1 MELAAALPPTLGVR
15 VQLQHVIINLV
26 MNCIEAMLPVNDR
39 PREPVIQ
46 SRQDRT
52 QRVLVSVTDCG
63 VGISAKDTDRLY
75 NAFFTTKAN
84 GMGMG
89 LSICRSIIQAHGG
102 RLWATVNITPRCYV
116 SVHPAAGCRNCIMRV
131 LI

>member
-1 MELAAALPPTLGVR
+1 
-15 VQLQHVIINLV
+15 VQTIINLV

-89 LSICRSIIQAHGG
+89 LSICRSIIQAHRG